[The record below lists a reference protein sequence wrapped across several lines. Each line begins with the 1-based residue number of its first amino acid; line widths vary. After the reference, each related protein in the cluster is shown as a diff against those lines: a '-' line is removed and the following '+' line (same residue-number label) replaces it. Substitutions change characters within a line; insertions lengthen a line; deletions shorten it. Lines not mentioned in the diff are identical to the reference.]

1 MSYCSL
7 EGTQV
12 FGGCDVFYLLTKNLG
27 TRLIILRVITDDVGV
42 LGSFPSTVGYF
53 TVIHK

>member
-7 EGTQV
+7 EGTQA
-12 FGGCDVFYLLTKNLG
+12 FGGCDVFYLPTKNLG
-27 TRLIILRVITDDVGV
+27 TRLIISRVITDDVGV

>member
-7 EGTQV
+7 EGTQA
-12 FGGCDVFYLLTKNLG
+12 FGGCGVFYLPTKNLG
-27 TRLIILRVITDDVGV
+27 TRLIISRVITDDVGV

-53 TVIHK
+53 TFIHK